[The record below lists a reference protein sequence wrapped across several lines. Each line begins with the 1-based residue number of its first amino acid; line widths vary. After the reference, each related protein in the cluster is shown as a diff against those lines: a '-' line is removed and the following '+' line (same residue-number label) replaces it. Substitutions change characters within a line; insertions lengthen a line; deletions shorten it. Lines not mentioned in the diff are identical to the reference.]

1 MDGKQREM
9 DSKEMEEWKGARR
22 ASAYLLVSR
31 MGRSEMDHFSQL
43 QWRWI

>member
-22 ASAYLLVSR
+22 ASACLLVSR